1 MHVLPPTP
9 TNPPSANPHLLPLFL
24 PPFLPASCKCCIF
37 GLFFSAVKGC
47 QCQSS
52 QIASAPPLSARMS
65 PTVAESGGSNYP
77 HSAAWSA
84 SEFVCVCALVHTFR
98 HTQQRMEKE
107 KHRPNKARKEIWGS
121 FLKISSEDL
130 KSLFIA

>member
-1 MHVLPPTP
+1 MSEF
-9 TNPPSANPHLLPLFL
+9 TNCLGTTS
-24 PPFLPASCKCCIF
+24 
-37 GLFFSAVKGC
+37 
-47 QCQSS
+47 
-52 QIASAPPLSARMS
+52 LSARMS

-107 KHRPNKARKEIWGS
+107 KHRPNRARKEIGEFFED
-121 FLKISSEDL
+121 FLRGFKISFYSL
-130 KSLFIA
+130 KSHFVSFPI